1 MHTSS
6 RMPTRSISLKSLLI
20 FASFAVFAFAVQ
32 ASAWA
37 QDSNQKD
44 RDLPVMTRNM
54 DAGSDFGY
62 ILAAAMNTS
71 STQVDILGAI
81 TKTFLEMHMSDYATR
96 ADEIAGEI
104 QATQPYLVGLQ
115 EVTTLRMGAYPG
127 PASTVVDDQL
137 QSLLQSL
144 QQRGLH
150 YTVLK
155 VQKNADIEMPAFDA
169 SYNLIT
175 VGFTD
180 YDAVLV
186 RTDVPASQL
195 MIRNVQA
202 QYFNAILNFPIAGQ
216 DIPFTRGWISVDAR
230 LRGKDYRF
238 VTTHLETFVNEYQ
251 AAQAQELLYGPL
263 DTYLPT
269 ILAGDLNSDAN
280 APSFKNGPAVG
291 ILVNGGFRDIWSAL
305 HPTDAGLTWPYFLED
320 TTNPDV
326 TPFQRIDLILT
337 RGYGV
342 EAESEQLIGTT
353 PINGIW
359 ASDHA
364 GVVATLKLLP

>member
-1 MHTSS
+1 MTKLL
-6 RMPTRSISLKSLLI
+6 RLI
-20 FASFAVFAFAVQ
+20 FVILFLASTGTCI
-32 ASAWA
+32 WA
-37 QDSNQKD
+37 QGNNQRD
-44 RDLPVMTRNM
+44 RELPVMTRNM

-62 ILAAAMNTS
+62 ILAAALNPEA
-71 STQVDILGAI
+71 TQAKILGAI
-81 TKTFLEMHMSDYATR
+81 TQTFLEMHMSNYAGR
-96 ADEIAGEI
+96 ADLIAGEI

-115 EVTTLRMGAYPG
+115 EVTTLRMGTYPG

-144 QQRGLH
+144 EQRGLH
-150 YTVLK
+150 YKVLK
-155 VQKNADIEMPAFDA
+155 VQKNSEIEMPALDA
-169 SYNLIT
+169 EYNVIT

-180 YDAVLV
+180 ADAVLV
-186 RTDVPASQL
+186 RTDIPVSQL
-195 MIRNVQA
+195 AIQNVQA
-202 QYFNAILNFPIAGQ
+202 QHFVNILNFPFAGQ
-216 DIPFTRGWISVDAR
+216 TIPFTRGWISVDAK
-230 LRGKDYRF
+230 LRGKNYRF
-238 VTTHLETFVNEYQ
+238 VTTHLETFMNEYQ

-280 APSFKNGPAVG
+280 NPTYANGPAFG
-291 ILVNGGFRDIWSAL
+291 ILVNGGFADIWSAL
-305 HPTDAGLTWPYFLED
+305 HPSETGFTWPYFLED

-337 RGYGV
+337 RGNGV
-342 EAESEQLIGTT
+342 APVSEQLTGTSTIG
-353 PINGIW
+353 GVW

>member
-1 MHTSS
+1 MKKVLQFFILVSLALSS
-6 RMPTRSISLKSLLI
+6 
-20 FASFAVFAFAVQ
+20 ASYVL
-32 ASAWA
+32 A
-37 QDSNQKD
+37 QDDNQ
-44 RDLPVMTRNM
+44 RNRELPVMTRNM

-62 ILAAAMNTS
+62 ILAAARNPDA
-71 STQVDILGAI
+71 TQFDLLGAI
-81 TKTFLEMHMSDYATR
+81 TETFLEMQLSNYAAR
-96 ADEIAGEI
+96 ADGIASEI

-115 EVTTLRMGAYPG
+115 EVTTLRTGAFPG

-144 QQRGLH
+144 QHRGLH
-150 YTVLK
+150 YAALK
-155 VQKNADIEMPAFDA
+155 IQKNSDIEMPAFDA
-169 SYNLIT
+169 SYNLIM
-175 VGFTD
+175 VGFAD
-180 YDAVLV
+180 YDVVLM
-186 RTDVPASQL
+186 RTDLPTSQL
-195 MIRNVQA
+195 KIEKTQS
-202 QYFNAILNFPIAGQ
+202 QYFNAILNFPIGGQ
-216 DIPFTRGWISVDAR
+216 NVPFTRGWISVDAK

-263 DTYLPT
+263 NTYLPT

-280 APSFKNGPAVG
+280 APSFQNGPAFG
-291 ILVNGGFRDIWSAL
+291 ILLNGGFADIWNTL
-305 HPTDAGLTWPYFLED
+305 HPKDAGLTWPYFLED
-320 TTNPDV
+320 TNNPNV

-337 RGYGV
+337 RGDGLV
-342 EAESEQLIGTT
+342 PESEQLIGAT

>member
-71 STQVDILGAI
+71 STQVDILGAL

-115 EVTTLRMGAYPG
+115 EVTTLRMGAYPA
-127 PASTVVDDQL
+127 PASIVLDDQL

-144 QQRGLH
+144 QRRGLH

-155 VQKNADIEMPAFDA
+155 VQKNANIEMPAFDA
-169 SYNLIT
+169 SYNLIM

-186 RTDVPASQL
+186 RTDVPVSQL
-195 MIRNVQA
+195 MIQDVQA
-202 QYFNAILNFPIAGQ
+202 QHFNAILNFPIAGQ
-216 DIPFTRGWISVDAR
+216 DIPFTRGWISVDVK

-263 DTYLPT
+263 NTYLPT

-280 APSFKNGPAVG
+280 APSSQNGPAFG
-291 ILVNGGFRDIWSAL
+291 ILVNGGFTDIWSSL

-320 TTNPDV
+320 TTNPEA
-326 TPFQRIDLILT
+326 TPFQRIDMILT
-337 RGYGV
+337 SGHGV

-364 GVVATLKLLP
+364 GAVATLRLIP

>member
-1 MHTSS
+1 MNKLL
-6 RMPTRSISLKSLLI
+6 RLI
-20 FASFAVFAFAVQ
+20 FVVLLFGSTATCI
-32 ASAWA
+32 WA
-37 QDSNQKD
+37 QGNNQKD
-44 RDLPVMTRNM
+44 RELPVMTRNM

-62 ILAAAMNTS
+62 ILAAAMNPN
-71 STQVDILGAI
+71 STQAEILGAI
-81 TKTFLEMHMSDYATR
+81 TQTFMEMHGSNYAGR
-96 ADEIAGEI
+96 ADNVAAEI

-115 EVTTLRMGAYPG
+115 EVTTLRMGTYPG

-144 QQRGLH
+144 EQHGLH
-150 YTVLK
+150 YKALK
-155 VQKNADIEMPAFDA
+155 VQKNSEIDMPAVDA
-169 SYNLIT
+169 SYNPIM

-186 RTDVPASQL
+186 RTDLPVSQL
-195 MIRNVQA
+195 AIQNIQA
-202 QYFNAILNFPIAGQ
+202 EHFTNILNFQIAGLT
-216 DIPFTRGWISVDAR
+216 IPFTRGWIAVDAK
-230 LRGKDYRF
+230 LRGKNYRF

-263 DTYLPT
+263 NTYLPT

-280 APSFKNGPAVG
+280 NPKFENGPAFG
-291 ILVNGGFRDIWSAL
+291 ILVNGGFTDIWSVL
-305 HPTDAGLTWPYFLED
+305 HPTEAGPTWPYFLED
-320 TTNPDV
+320 TANPDT

-337 RGYGV
+337 RGNRV
-342 EAESEQLIGTT
+342 DAVAEQLTGTT
-353 PINGIW
+353 PISGVW

>member
-1 MHTSS
+1 M
-6 RMPTRSISLKSLLI
+6 KKLLRLI
-20 FASFAVFAFAVQ
+20 PVMLILVSTG
-32 ASAWA
+32 SYAWS
-37 QDSNQKD
+37 QVSNQRD

-62 ILAAAMNTS
+62 ILAAATDPQA
-71 STQVDILGAI
+71 TQQDLLAAI
-81 TKTFLEMHMSDYATR
+81 SKTFFEMHMSNYAIR
-96 ADEIAGEI
+96 ADGIAGEI

-115 EVTTLRMGAYPG
+115 EVTTLRMGTFPG
-127 PASTVVDDQL
+127 PASTVIDDQL

-144 QQRGLH
+144 QARGLH
-150 YTVLK
+150 YAVLK
-155 VQKNADIEMPAFDA
+155 VQKNSDIEVPAVDA
-169 SYNLIT
+169 SFNLIT

-186 RTDVPASQL
+186 RTDLPVSQL
-195 MIRNVQA
+195 KIQDVQA
-202 QYFNAILNFPIAGQ
+202 QHFNAILNFPIAGQ
-216 DIPFTRGWISVDAR
+216 DIPFTRGWIFVDAK

-263 DTYLPT
+263 NTYVPT

-280 APSFKNGPAVG
+280 APSFQNGPAFG
-291 ILVNGGFRDIWSAL
+291 ILVNGGFTDIWSLL
-305 HPTDAGLTWPYFLED
+305 HPTDAGLTWPNFLED
-320 TTNPDV
+320 RANPDA

-337 RGYGV
+337 RGNGV
-342 EAESEQLIGTT
+342 EADSEQLVGTA
-353 PINGIW
+353 PIHGVW
-359 ASDHA
+359 PSDHA

>member
-1 MHTSS
+1 M
-6 RMPTRSISLKSLLI
+6 KKLLRLI
-20 FASFAVFAFAVQ
+20 LAVLLLV
-32 ASAWA
+32 STGSYVWA
-37 QDSNQKD
+37 QGSNQKD

-62 ILAAAMNTS
+62 ILAAALNPN
-71 STQVDILGAI
+71 STQVEILGAI
-81 TKTFLEMHMSDYATR
+81 TKTFLEMHMSNYAIR
-96 ADEIAGEI
+96 ADVIAGEI

-150 YTVLK
+150 YTALK

-186 RTDVPASQL
+186 RTDVPVSQL
-195 MIRNVQA
+195 KIENVEA
-202 QYFNAILNFPIAGQ
+202 QHFNAILNFPVAGQ
-216 DIPFTRGWISVDAR
+216 AIPFTRGWISVDAK
-230 LRGKDYRF
+230 LRGKSYRF

-263 DTYLPT
+263 NTYLPT

-280 APSFKNGPAVG
+280 APSFQNGPAFG
-291 ILVNGGFRDIWSAL
+291 ILVNGGFTDIWSAL

-326 TPFQRIDLILT
+326 APFQRIDLILT

>member
-1 MHTSS
+1 MNKLL
-6 RMPTRSISLKSLLI
+6 RLVLVFSLLV
-20 FASFAVFAFAVQ
+20 STSNRV
-32 ASAWA
+32 WA
-37 QDSNQKD
+37 QGSNQKD
-44 RDLPVMTRNM
+44 RELPVMTRNM

-62 ILAAAMNTS
+62 ILAAALNPN
-71 STQVDILGAI
+71 STPTDMLGAI
-81 TKTFLEMHMSDYATR
+81 TATFQEMHMSNYASR
-96 ADEIAGEI
+96 ADDIAGEI

-115 EVTTLRMGAYPG
+115 EVTTLRTGVYPG

-144 QQRGLH
+144 EQRGLH
-150 YTVLK
+150 YTALK

-169 SYNLIT
+169 SYHLMM

-186 RTDVPASQL
+186 RADLPESQFK
-195 MIRNVQA
+195 IENVQA

-216 DIPFTRGWISVDAR
+216 NIPFTRGWISVDAK
-230 LRGKDYRF
+230 LRGKTYRF

-263 DTYLPT
+263 NTYLPT

-280 APSFKNGPAVG
+280 APSFQNGPAFG
-291 ILVNGGFRDIWSAL
+291 ILVNGGFTDIWSAL

-320 TTNPDV
+320 KANPEIS
-326 TPFQRIDLILT
+326 PFQRIDLILT
-337 RGYGV
+337 RGSGV
-342 EAESEQLIGTT
+342 EAESEQLTGTT
-353 PINGIW
+353 PIDGIW

>member
-1 MHTSS
+1 MNKQL
-6 RMPTRSISLKSLLI
+6 RLLLVVLL
-20 FASFAVFAFAVQ
+20 SVPSVSYVFAQ
-32 ASAWA
+32 NG
-37 QDSNQKD
+37 NQD

-62 ILAAAMNTS
+62 ILAAATNPN
-71 STQVDILGAI
+71 STQIDLLTAI
-81 TKTFLEMHMSDYATR
+81 TKTFLEMHMSDYEGR
-96 ADEIAGEI
+96 ADVIAAEI
-104 QATQPYLVGLQ
+104 QAKQPYLVGLQ

-127 PASTVVDDQL
+127 HATTVLDDQL

-144 QQRGLH
+144 NQRGLH
-150 YTVLK
+150 YKALK

-169 SYNLIT
+169 SYNLIP

-186 RTDVPASQL
+186 RTDLPVSQL
-195 MIRNVQA
+195 KIENVEA
-202 QYFNAILNFPIAGQ
+202 QHFNAILDFPIAGQ
-216 DIPFTRGWISVDAR
+216 VIPFTRGWISVDAK
-230 LRGKDYRF
+230 LRGKNYRF

-263 DTYLPT
+263 NTYLPT

-280 APSFKNGPAVG
+280 APSFANGPAFG
-291 ILVNGGFRDIWSAL
+291 ILLNGGFADIWSVL
-305 HPTDAGLTWPYFLED
+305 HPNDAGLTWPYFAED
-320 TTNPDV
+320 KDNTNA
-326 TPFQRIDLILT
+326 TPYQRIDLILI
-337 RGYGV
+337 RGNGV
-342 EAESEQLIGTT
+342 AAESEQLIGTT

-364 GVVATLKLLP
+364 GVVASLKLLP

>member
-1 MHTSS
+1 M
-6 RMPTRSISLKSLLI
+6 KKLLRLI
-20 FASFAVFAFAVQ
+20 LAMLPLVSTGNYV
-32 ASAWA
+32 WA

-62 ILAAAMNTS
+62 ILAAALNPN
-71 STQVDILGAI
+71 STQADFLGAI
-81 TKTFLEMHMSDYATR
+81 ANTFLEMHMSNYAAR
-96 ADEIAGEI
+96 ADVIAGEI

-150 YTVLK
+150 YGVLK
-155 VQKNADIEMPAFDA
+155 VQKNSDIEMPAIDA
-169 SYNLIT
+169 SYNLIA

-186 RTDVPASQL
+186 RTDLPESQL
-195 MIRNVQA
+195 MIQNVEA

-216 DIPFTRGWISVDAR
+216 NIPFTRGWISVDAK
-230 LRGKDYRF
+230 LRGKVYRF

-263 DTYLPT
+263 NTYLPT

-280 APSFKNGPAVG
+280 APSFQNGPAFG
-291 ILVNGGFRDIWSAL
+291 LLVNGGFVDIWSSL
-305 HPTDAGLTWPYFLED
+305 HPTDVGLTWPYFRED
-320 TTNPDV
+320 STNPDT

-337 RGYGV
+337 RGYGI
-342 EAESEQLIGTT
+342 EAESEQLVGTT
-353 PINGIW
+353 PIKGIW

-364 GVVATLKLLP
+364 GVVATLKLIP

>member
-1 MHTSS
+1 
-6 RMPTRSISLKSLLI
+6 MPKLLRLI
-20 FASFAVFAFAVQ
+20 FVILLFGSTATCIR
-32 ASAWA
+32 A
-37 QDSNQKD
+37 QGNNQKD
-44 RDLPVMTRNM
+44 RELPVMTRNM

-62 ILAAAMNTS
+62 ILAAALNPD
-71 STQVDILGAI
+71 STKADILGAI
-81 TKTFLEMHMSDYATR
+81 AQTFAEMHSSNYAGR
-96 ADEIAGEI
+96 ADLVAAEI

-115 EVTTLRMGAYPG
+115 EVTTLRMGTFPG

-137 QSLLQSL
+137 QSLLASL
-144 QQRGLH
+144 EQRGLH
-150 YTVLK
+150 YKVLK
-155 VQKNADIEMPAFDA
+155 VQKNSDIEMPAVDA
-169 SYNLIT
+169 SLNMIM

-186 RTDVPASQL
+186 RTDLPVSQL
-195 MIRNVQA
+195 AIQNVQA
-202 QYFNAILNFPIAGQ
+202 QYFTNILNFSIAGQ
-216 DIPFTRGWISVDAR
+216 SIPFTRGWISVDAK
-230 LRGKDYRF
+230 LRGKNYRF

-263 DTYLPT
+263 NTYLPT

-280 APSFKNGPAVG
+280 QPKFENGPAFG
-291 ILVNGGFRDIWSAL
+291 ILVNGGFTDIWSVL
-305 HPTDAGLTWPYFLED
+305 HPADPGMTWPYFLED

-337 RGYGV
+337 RGNGV
-342 EAESEQLIGTT
+342 EATAEQLTGTT
-353 PINGIW
+353 PVGGIW